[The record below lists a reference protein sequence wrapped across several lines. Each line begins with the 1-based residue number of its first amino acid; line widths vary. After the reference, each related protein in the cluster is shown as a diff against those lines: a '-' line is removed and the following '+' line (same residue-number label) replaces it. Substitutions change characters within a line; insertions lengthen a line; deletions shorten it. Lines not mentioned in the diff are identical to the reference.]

1 MLAALFFTLCLSTA
15 GNPQVPA
22 DDDPFR
28 VSEEMKQFLE
38 THIDRSA
45 DALLKLQ
52 TLVRVVFEENAL
64 NFTYV
69 AETRTAV
76 DTFNKRGGNCV
87 SFTFLFLAMA
97 REVGLDARFRE
108 VDIVPLWSRIGNI
121 VSMNGHANA
130 AVYIGNQA
138 YIVDL
143 FPRIDR
149 ILLGGK
155 VVSDERALAHYLNNK
170 GVDCLAAGRQT
181 EAMQYFHK
189 ALESDPTMASVW
201 TNLGAAQSFAGQ
213 ADEAVRTYRKA
224 LQVNPGELVAMSNL
238 ASLYERLGR
247 DAEAKTYQSKVRKF
261 NQKNP
266 YYHYNLS
273 LQDYQSGEYRD
284 SLEHLKT
291 ALRLKPAEHNFYLA
305 LAKDYIQLGE
315 TNKATEALKLALK
328 NAPDESS
335 KIRYSE
341 KMAVL
346 ASRKSHS

>member
-1 MLAALFFTLCLSTA
+1 MLASLFLTLCLSTT
-15 GNPQVPA
+15 GSPQVPA
-22 DDDPFR
+22 ADDPFE

-38 THIDRSA
+38 THIDR
-45 DALLKLQ
+45 DANELVKLQ

-69 AETRTAV
+69 PETRTAIE
-76 DTFNKRGGNCV
+76 TFNKRGGNCV

-97 REVGLDARFRE
+97 RSIGLDARFRE

-130 AVYIGNQA
+130 ATFIGNQG

-149 ILLGGK
+149 ILLGGR

-170 GVDCLAAGRQT
+170 GVDCLAASRQT
-181 EAMQYFHK
+181 QAIQYFRK
-189 ALESDPTMASVW
+189 AIDSDPTMASVW
-201 TNLGAAQSFAGQ
+201 TNLGAAQSFIGESE
-213 ADEAVRTYRKA
+213 EAEKSYRKA

-238 ASLYERLGR
+238 ASLYEREGR
-247 DAEAKTYQSKVRKF
+247 VDDAKCYQSKVRKF

-266 YYHYNLS
+266 YYHYNLG
-273 LQDYQSGEYRD
+273 LQDFQSGEYHD
-284 SLEHLKT
+284 SIEHLKT
-291 ALRLKPAEHNFYLA
+291 ALKLKPAEHNFYLA
-305 LAKDYIQLGE
+305 VAKDYIQLGQMD
-315 TNKATEALKLALK
+315 KAADFLKLALK

-335 KIRYSE
+335 RLRYSE
-341 KMAVL
+341 KMALL
-346 ASRKSHS
+346 ASRKTHS